1 MARAIITK
9 SKLIFIEENDEAF
22 EDQSRQLIH
31 QIVRQRMK
39 NRTVMILTRN
49 LDSIIDVD
57 RVMVVDQGRV
67 VEFAHPYKL
76 LVQKEDDKTI
86 TNINGQFA
94 KMVVRTGIQNA
105 QNLFEIC
112 ESTYYNRNDFMDN
125 VKNTLSITDNRT
137 GKSYEIDIKE
147 GMLPATQL
155 QQIKSMQGIP
165 LRSFD
170 PAYMNTVNCIS
181 RISFID
187 GDKGILEYRGI
198 PIEQLASR
206 SQHLE
211 VAFLLIYG
219 QPPTR
224 E

>member
-1 MARAIITK
+1 
-9 SKLIFIEENDEAF
+9 
-22 EDQSRQLIH
+22 
-31 QIVRQRMK
+31 
-39 NRTVMILTRN
+39 
-49 LDSIIDVD
+49 
-57 RVMVVDQGRV
+57 
-67 VEFAHPYKL
+67 
-76 LVQKEDDKTI
+76 
-86 TNINGQFA
+86 
-94 KMVVRTGIQNA
+94 
-105 QNLFEIC
+105 
-112 ESTYYNRNDFMDN
+112 
-125 VKNTLSITDNRT
+125 
-137 GKSYEIDIKE
+137 
-147 GMLPATQL
+147 MLPATQL